1 MIWEEAMEEEITLR
15 ELIEII
21 LRGKWTIAAITIAAI
36 LVSGIFSFF
45 IISPT
50 YEARTTLMV
59 SPMVQSSGQARQNSA
74 YDTLLSYLSQYP
86 QMSLETYR
94 VQVTNPHILNQ
105 VIDALNLDR
114 NQYSLNA
121 LSNMISAEA
130 VKDTNLI
137 RISVK
142 AKDPELAAKIANTLA
157 PIYVDYLSAT
167 LQEQMGKSA
176 AYIEHQM
183 QEEQKNLEA
192 ATEALKNF
200 LAQPQSVNELQ
211 KDVDAKLEQLTQFK
225 TMLNELEVQENA
237 TRASLENAR
246 ALLAKEPKILEVEKS
261 IMSDPVM
268 AGIAGEKVGNISDA
282 LDLTVKSQEINQ
294 NYTLLSDRVAQLE
307 VELAGIISQKEALTA
322 NIQKIQKELE
332 GLQTTLAQ
340 KQTEY
345 NRLQQQYTIALD
357 TYNTFLQK
365 YQEAR
370 ITTSS
375 KIGDANIMVVSP
387 AIVPESPVAPR
398 KALNVAISAVL
409 GLMAGAFVVFF
420 MDYWKNSEPKSVEVR

>member
-86 QMSLETYR
+86 QMSLETFR

-176 AYIEHQM
+176 AYVEHQM

-237 TRASLENAR
+237 TRASLESAK
-246 ALLAKEPKILEVEKS
+246 AMLAKEPKILEVERS

-268 AGIAGEKVGNISDA
+268 AGIAGEKVGNISDV

-387 AIVPESPVAPR
+387 AIVPEVPVAPR

>member
-1 MIWEEAMEEEITLR
+1 MEEEITLR